1 MVAWHIDGS
10 VRSFSGSSQSL
21 LCLLSFSPRRTRFMV
36 SLRLRLLL
44 TLAHL
49 VSPPF
54 LPASLVSTS
63 ATSII
68 DVGLRQ
74 GINLLLAKNSM
85 LTCAAKMM
93 QFCRSSRGR
102 VP

>member
-1 MVAWHIDGS
+1 VRDGFTFT
-10 VRSFSGSSQSL
+10 R
-21 LCLLSFSPRRTRFMV
+21 RRTRFMI

-44 TLAHL
+44 TLAHF

-63 ATSII
+63 MGSIV